1 MLNRRYLRMK
11 VMQVLYALDLCKK
24 ADSQLALDHLVMLLT
39 PDMYK
44 DKDEIASVKEDIAQA
59 SVVLENNLWGSQA
72 LLQGV
77 EGLKPTQKSAIEDA
91 LRLFQNK
98 IKQENLY
105 FERYLNSYLEVV
117 FDQYLRLLLL
127 IGELT
132 EFERTEVERLKTNFL
147 YKTLIE
153 QDYKLKQNPLCEA
166 VLRNQTL
173 QQIAQQRKVDWK
185 QDEEF
190 LAELYRTVVKA
201 DAGYVA
207 IPYPPTHTFE
217 DIKTPTIE
225 LFRAVL
231 FQHDYCTNHFNEID
245 INWEENRS
253 IVKDMIIRTLK
264 SIEADAKADFDL
276 IPVSRNWEEDK
287 EFSLDLYKK
296 TVAYDDK
303 YEEIIIEKA
312 ANWDLSRLAMID
324 KILLKMAMAE
334 MLYFQNIPVKVTIN
348 EYIELSKTYSTPKSK
363 QFVNGLLDAISADFT
378 AQQKIKKSGK
388 GLLDNK

>member
-39 PDMYK
+39 PDIYK

-59 SVVLENNLWGSQA
+59 TIVLENNLWVSQA

-127 IGELT
+127 IGEIT
-132 EFERTEVERLKTNFL
+132 EFERVEVERLKTNFL

-166 VLRNQTL
+166 VLRNQIL
-173 QQIAQQRKVDWK
+173 QQLAQQRKVDWS
-185 QDEEF
+185 QGEEF
-190 LAELYRTVVKA
+190 ISELYRTVVKA
-201 DAGYVA
+201 EAGYNA
-207 IPYPPTHTFE
+207 IPYPPNYTFE

-231 FQHDYCTNHFNEID
+231 FQHDYCTNYFNEID

-264 SIEADAKADFDL
+264 SIEANAKADFDL
-276 IPVSRNWEEDK
+276 LPVSRNWEEDK

-296 TVAYDDK
+296 TVAYDDM

>member
-1 MLNRRYLRMK
+1 MK

-39 PDMYK
+39 PDIYK

-59 SVVLENNLWGSQA
+59 TIVLENNLWVSQA

-127 IGELT
+127 IGEIT
-132 EFERTEVERLKTNFL
+132 EFERVEVERLKTNFL

-166 VLRNQTL
+166 VLRNQIL
-173 QQIAQQRKVDWK
+173 QQLAQQRKVDWS
-185 QDEEF
+185 QGEEF
-190 LAELYRTVVKA
+190 ISELYRTVVKA
-201 DAGYVA
+201 EAGYNA
-207 IPYPPTHTFE
+207 IPYPPNYTFE

-231 FQHDYCTNHFNEID
+231 FQHDYCTNYFNEID

-264 SIEADAKADFDL
+264 SIEANAKADFDL
-276 IPVSRNWEEDK
+276 LPVSRNWEEDK

-296 TVAYDDK
+296 TVAYDDM